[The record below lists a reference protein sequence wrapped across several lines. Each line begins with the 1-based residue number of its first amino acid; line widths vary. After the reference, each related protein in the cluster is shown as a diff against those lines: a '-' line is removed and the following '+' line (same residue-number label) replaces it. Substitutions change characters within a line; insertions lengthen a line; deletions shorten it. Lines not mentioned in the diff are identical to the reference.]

1 MSPTK
6 GMSSPIIFKYRLQ
19 ISDHQTINLPAGAR
33 VLKVDKQSDELFVWA
48 LVDSSPSHYEW
59 WEVVIIGTGNHIHQN
74 LEGFT
79 FVNTVVMSTFVWH
92 VFMKHPDRPM
102 EIPAT

>member
-1 MSPTK
+1 MNMSPTK

-48 LVDSSPSHYEW
+48 LVD
-59 WEVVIIGTGNHIHQN
+59 
-74 LEGFT
+74 
-79 FVNTVVMSTFVWH
+79 
-92 VFMKHPDRPM
+92 
-102 EIPAT
+102 